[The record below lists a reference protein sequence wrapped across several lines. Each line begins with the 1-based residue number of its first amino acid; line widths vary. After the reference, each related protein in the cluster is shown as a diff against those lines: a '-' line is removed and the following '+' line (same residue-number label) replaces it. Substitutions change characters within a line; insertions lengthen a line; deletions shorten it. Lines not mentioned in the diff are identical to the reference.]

1 MCVHKIKDSDL
12 TGVDLSSWQVA
23 LNGAE
28 SISAE
33 TLVAFSDRFSKWGFN
48 PKALTPVYGLSE
60 AALAVTFSSL
70 KEKWKQ
76 RAHPTENRSI
86 MSLGPPLPGFQ
97 LEIRSQDEGVLPH
110 GQVGRVWIQGPSLMR
125 EYLQNPEATETVLQD
140 GWLDT
145 GDLGFVEEGELH
157 VVGRAKEVLILR
169 GRNTPPEAVESA
181 VAEIA
186 GVRRGCV
193 AAVCH
198 RPPGGHTDELVL
210 LVEQAK
216 EFDLDPA
223 QLAKNCREA
232 VVASTG
238 LLCWKV
244 EILEPGTLPR
254 TSSGK
259 IRRIEAGQRFAG
271 GTLKA
276 APEPG
281 PLGLATA
288 IVRSGW
294 AMPKR
299 GG

>member
-276 APEPG
+276 ALEPG